1 MTELKPTFAN
11 DILFKMLFV
20 KYPHLLKKLVAELLR
35 ISLESI
41 KEFNIRNPEMPPENL
56 EDKFCRLDINMKV
69 NGQRVDLEVQVE
81 PEKDYRERSLYYW
94 AREYSTALQKN
105 MTYYDLPRTII
116 ISIVDFKMFDCTEFH
131 SEFRALEVTRHTELT
146 DKFCMHYF
154 ELPKLPAKVTKDNRL
169 QLWLALFKAKTEEE
183 LKQIEELEVEEMGEA
198 IQAYK
203 HITVT
208 PEFKEAE
215 RLRAKARTNEAVALA
230 KAVKN
235 RDFEL
240 ALTMLAKNE
249 PIEKIIEYTQNRLTR
264 TEIEE
269 LQQPS
274 VTSQ

>member
-20 KYPHLLKKLVAELLR
+20 KYPHLLKKLVAELLK
-35 ISLESI
+35 ISLDSI

-105 MTYYDLPRTII
+105 MTYSDLPRTII
-116 ISIVDFKMFDCTEFH
+116 ISIVDFEMFDCTEFH

-154 ELPKLPAKVTKDNRL
+154 ELPKLPAKVTKENRL

-215 RLRAKARTNEAVALA
+215 RLRAKARNNEASALH
-230 KAVKN
+230 N
-235 RDFEL
+235 RDIAIAKRLL
-240 ALTMLAKNE
+240 AMGDSV
-249 PIEKIIEYTQNRLTR
+249 EKIVSATDLTR
-264 TEIEE
+264 AEVEE
-269 LQQPS
+269 LQ
-274 VTSQ
+274 